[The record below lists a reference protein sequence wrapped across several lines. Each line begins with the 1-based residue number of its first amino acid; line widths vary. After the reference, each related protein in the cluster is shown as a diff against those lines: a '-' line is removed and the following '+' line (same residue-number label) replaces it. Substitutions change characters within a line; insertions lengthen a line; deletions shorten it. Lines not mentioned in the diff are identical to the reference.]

1 MYMIHM
7 SILRRG
13 VGHFGE
19 NCMLQY
25 LRIKTWMRLV
35 NTTMI
40 TLALVSSKQCDPY
53 LVIHLA

>member
-7 SILRRG
+7 SIEEG

-25 LRIKTWMRLV
+25 TEDKNMDEIGE
-35 NTTMI
+35 TTMI
-40 TLALVSSKQCDPY
+40 TLALVSVNN
-53 LVIHLA
+53 VIHI